1 MRQAVNLANLPFA
14 FRHIALMPDV
24 HEGYGMP
31 IGGVLASKGIIV
43 PNAVGVDIGCGVV
56 ALKTDARKYLG
67 KNQECN

>member
-31 IGGVLASKGIIV
+31 IGGELDYLDDGTIA
-43 PNAVGVDIGCGVV
+43 A
-56 ALKTDARKYLG
+56 ALTARRPV
-67 KNQECN
+67 